1 MLFLR
6 ANFNL
11 MKPKT
16 PKILVSLTLF
26 LCLSFVHQ
34 DINANQEL
42 INKFKAQV
50 DTISNDSIKIM
61 RLLNIGWLYDNQGSD
76 SSIYFA
82 DKALILAKETM
93 QHDLMAHS
101 HYSLGIMLTHKSNYT
116 DAILNLEKCLT
127 IYESLNN
134 KTAQV
139 AVLMQLGVAY
149 SYISAFSKSL
159 EYYLLSSDI
168 NKTLADSSIM
178 AVLDNNIGVLY
189 SELNES
195 DKALEYYFKAL
206 AIDSA
211 KRDTTNIILDYNNI
225 SFLYL
230 KKKDFKNSHIY
241 IKKAMRLTNRFKLNE
256 FAKIVVK
263 QSLGEYYLEV
273 GQMDSAYVYLMDT
286 YHQNLKSNR
295 DKETAYSCF
304 ILAKYFEELND
315 FDTSIDYY
323 KKALDMTDRYGYTQ
337 QNSEIYF
344 RLGKI
349 YELQYDYQAAYNAI
363 LKSQSIS
370 DSLNLSKVR
379 KTMADYEL
387 QKELEMTRLQALLEQ
402 QKNEQELEYDTAR
415 MRFFIISMIIITLL
429 TLLVLITYMRAYKIK
444 KKAHKKLQDQ
454 NKVIQ
459 LQKEDLR
466 QVNKTKD
473 KFFSLIAHDLKNPFN
488 IIIGYSELLLYDEEY
503 REGER
508 LDEMLNIIH
517 RKAVL
522 SHTFLE
528 NLLDWA
534 RSQSGKIQIEPTDFK
549 MNDVINDNV
558 DFFSETASLKNII
571 LHSEMNGDL
580 SVHCDRKM
588 VDTIIRN
595 LISNAIKFTEEGGK
609 VEIKQKSDGKY
620 ACISVEDTG
629 VGISKENIKR
639 LFKIDDHFQNEGT
652 AEEKGT
658 GLGLILSKEFIDKN
672 NGHIKVESFEGK
684 GSIFTVSLPLAQN

>member
-1 MLFLR
+1 
-6 ANFNL
+6 
-11 MKPKT
+11 
-16 PKILVSLTLF
+16 
-26 LCLSFVHQ
+26 
-34 DINANQEL
+34 
-42 INKFKAQV
+42 
-50 DTISNDSIKIM
+50 
-61 RLLNIGWLYDNQGSD
+61 
-76 SSIYFA
+76 
-82 DKALILAKETM
+82 
-93 QHDLMAHS
+93 
-101 HYSLGIMLTHKSNYT
+101 
-116 DAILNLEKCLT
+116 
-127 IYESLNN
+127 
-134 KTAQV
+134 
-139 AVLMQLGVAY
+139 
-149 SYISAFSKSL
+149 
-159 EYYLLSSDI
+159 
-168 NKTLADSSIM
+168 M

-429 TLLVLITYMRAYKIK
+429 TLLVLITYMRAYKI
-444 KKAHKKLQDQ
+444 
-454 NKVIQ
+454 
-459 LQKEDLR
+459 
-466 QVNKTKD
+466 
-473 KFFSLIAHDLKNPFN
+473 
-488 IIIGYSELLLYDEEY
+488 
-503 REGER
+503 
-508 LDEMLNIIH
+508 
-517 RKAVL
+517 
-522 SHTFLE
+522 
-528 NLLDWA
+528 
-534 RSQSGKIQIEPTDFK
+534 
-549 MNDVINDNV
+549 
-558 DFFSETASLKNII
+558 
-571 LHSEMNGDL
+571 
-580 SVHCDRKM
+580 
-588 VDTIIRN
+588 
-595 LISNAIKFTEEGGK
+595 
-609 VEIKQKSDGKY
+609 
-620 ACISVEDTG
+620 
-629 VGISKENIKR
+629 
-639 LFKIDDHFQNEGT
+639 
-652 AEEKGT
+652 
-658 GLGLILSKEFIDKN
+658 
-672 NGHIKVESFEGK
+672 
-684 GSIFTVSLPLAQN
+684 